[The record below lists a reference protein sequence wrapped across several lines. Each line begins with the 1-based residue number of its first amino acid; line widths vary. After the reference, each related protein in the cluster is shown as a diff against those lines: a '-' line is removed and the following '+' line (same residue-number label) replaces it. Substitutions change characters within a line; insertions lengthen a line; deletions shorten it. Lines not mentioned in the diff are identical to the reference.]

1 MEFGSF
7 DWNNSDIDW
16 NNSQILEFET
26 DYRKHRFI
34 ESVFVNNFPN
44 TMNERK
50 SISLPSLYFKLEK

>member
-26 DYRKHRFI
+26 DYRKRRFI
-34 ESVFVNNFPN
+34 ESVFVNNVPN

-50 SISLPSLYFKLEK
+50 SISLPC